1 MDLLLQTLMIGIAN
15 GAVIALIA
23 LGYTLVYGII
33 ELINFAHGDLFMLGS
48 FVALTVV
55 GALGFT
61 AFGATGGTPAWL
73 AILIALVASA
83 VFCGLLNVLIERV
96 AYRRLRHAPRLAP
109 LISAIGV
116 SFILLT
122 AGLYWKGPSPQ
133 NFPNLI
139 PDFDILRDVFGMR
152 TIVQFNLKEI
162 FVIGTAIP
170 LMVVVTL
177 FIKRT
182 KMGKA
187 MRAVAQ
193 DREMAG
199 MVGINV
205 DKVISFTFLLG
216 GLLAGAAGLIY
227 GLFNENTSFNLGF
240 SAGLKAFT
248 AAVLGGIGNVTGA
261 MLGGFLLGILASL
274 TVFYIDARWESV
286 VVFSVLVLI
295 LVFRPRGLLGEE
307 V

>member
-1 MDLLLQTLMIGIAN
+1 MIGIAN

-61 AFGATGGTPAWL
+61 AFGATTATPAWL
-73 AILIALVASA
+73 AILIALIAAA
-83 VFCGLLNVLIERV
+83 VFCGILNVIIERV

-139 PDFDILRDVFGMR
+139 PDFDILRDVFGIR

-162 FVIGTAIP
+162 FVVATAIP
-170 LMVVVTL
+170 LMIVVTL
-177 FIKRT
+177 FIRRT

-199 MVGINV
+199 MVGIDV
-205 DKVISFTFLLG
+205 DRVISFTFLLG

-248 AAVLGGIGNVTGA
+248 AAVLGGIGNVAGA
-261 MLGGFLLGILASL
+261 MLGGFLLGILGSL
-274 TVFYIDARWESV
+274 TVFYIDARWEQV

>member
-1 MDLLLQTLMIGIAN
+1 
-15 GAVIALIA
+15 
-23 LGYTLVYGII
+23 
-33 ELINFAHGDLFMLGS
+33 MLGT
-48 FVALTVV
+48 FMALTVI
-55 GALGFT
+55 GAFGFST
-61 AFGATGGTPAWL
+61 AFGVTTTSPPLL
-73 AILIALVASA
+73 AIVVALVASV
-83 VFCGLLNVLIERV
+83 VFCGVLNVAIERV

-109 LISAIGV
+109 LISAIGM

-122 AGLYWKGPSPQ
+122 AGLYWMGPSPQ
-133 NFPNLI
+133 AFPGLI
-139 PDFDILRDVFGMR
+139 PDFDILRDVLGIQ
-152 TIVQFNLKEI
+152 TIVQLNLKEL

-170 LMVVVTL
+170 LMIALTL
-177 FIKRT
+177 FINGT

-199 MVGINV
+199 LVGIHV
-205 DKVISFTFLLG
+205 DRVISFTFLLG
-216 GLLAGAAGLIY
+216 GMLAGAAGLIY
-227 GLFNENTSFNLGF
+227 GLFNENTAFNLGF

-261 MLGGFLLGILASL
+261 MLGGFVLGIIGSL
-274 TVFYIDARWESV
+274 TVFYVGARWEQV
-286 VVFSVLVLI
+286 AVFSVLVLI

>member
-1 MDLLLQTLMIGIAN
+1 
-15 GAVIALIA
+15 
-23 LGYTLVYGII
+23 VYGII

-55 GALGFT
+55 TTLGFT
-61 AFGATGGTPAWL
+61 AFGAEAGAPAWL

-83 VFCGLLNVLIERV
+83 AFCAILNVLIERI

-133 NFPNLI
+133 AFPNLI
-139 PDFDILRDVFGMR
+139 PDFDILRDVVGIQ
-152 TIVQFNLKEI
+152 TIVQLNLKEI
-162 FVIGTAIP
+162 FVVGTAVP
-170 LMVVVTL
+170 LMVGLTL
-177 FIKRT
+177 FIRNT
-182 KMGKA
+182 KMGRA

-199 MVGINV
+199 LVGIDVNR
-205 DKVISFTFLLG
+205 VISFTFMLG

-261 MLGGFLLGILASL
+261 MLGGFVLGILGSL
-274 TVFYIDARWESV
+274 TVFYVGARWEQV

-295 LVFRPRGLLGEE
+295 LVFRPRGILGEE
-307 V
+307 I

>member
-1 MDLLLQTLMIGIAN
+1 M
-15 GAVIALIA
+15 IALIA

-48 FVALTVV
+48 FTALTVV
-55 GALGFT
+55 TALGFT
-61 AFGATGGTPAWL
+61 AFGAATVTPAWL

-83 VFCGLLNVLIERV
+83 VACGLLNVLIERL

-122 AGLYWKGPSPQ
+122 AGLYWMGPSPQ
-133 NFPNLI
+133 AFPNLI
-139 PDFDILRDVFGMR
+139 PDFDILRDVFGMK

-162 FVIGTAIP
+162 FVIGTAVP
-170 LMVVVTL
+170 LMLVLAL

-182 KMGKA
+182 TMGKA

-199 MVGINV
+199 MVGIDVNR
-205 DKVISFTFLLG
+205 VISFTFLLG

-248 AAVLGGIGNVTGA
+248 AAVLGGIGNVAGA
-261 MLGGFLLGILASL
+261 MLGGFVLGILGSL
-274 TVFYIDARWESV
+274 TVFYIGARWEQV

>member
-1 MDLLLQTLMIGIAN
+1 MIGIAN
-15 GAVIALIA
+15 GAVLALVA

-55 GALGFT
+55 GSLGFT

-83 VFCGLLNVLIERV
+83 VFCGVLNVLIERI

-139 PDFDILRDVFGMR
+139 PDFDILRDVFGMT

-162 FVIGTAIP
+162 FVIATANDVRQRVAP
-170 LMVVVTL
+170 VSASRASMDD
-177 FIKRT
+177 
-182 KMGKA
+182 
-187 MRAVAQ
+187 AVAVKT
-193 DREMAG
+193 RPSPVAG
-199 MVGINV
+199 VKAV
-205 DKVISFTFLLG
+205 
-216 GLLAGAAGLIY
+216 A
-227 GLFNENTSFNLGF
+227 TS
-240 SAGLKAFT
+240 SRQRTVPRSSST
-248 AAVLGGIGNVTGA
+248 AT
-261 MLGGFLLGILASL
+261 S
-274 TVFYIDARWESV
+274 
-286 VVFSVLVLI
+286 
-295 LVFRPRGLLGEE
+295 
-307 V
+307 

>member
-1 MDLLLQTLMIGIAN
+1 
-15 GAVIALIA
+15 VIALIA

-48 FVALTVV
+48 FTALSVV
-55 GALGFT
+55 SAFGFT
-61 AFGATGGTPAWL
+61 AFGAEASIPAWL

-83 VFCGLLNVLIERV
+83 VFCGLLNVLIERL

-139 PDFDILRDVFGMR
+139 PDFDILRDVLGIT

-162 FVIGTAIP
+162 FVVSTAVP
-170 LMVVVTL
+170 LMVVLAL
-177 FIKRT
+177 FIKNT
-182 KMGKA
+182 TMGKA

-199 MVGINV
+199 LVGIDVNR
-205 DKVISFTFLLG
+205 VISFTFLLG

-261 MLGGFLLGILASL
+261 MLGGFLLGILGSL
-274 TVFYIDARWESV
+274 TVFYIGARWEQV

>member
-1 MDLLLQTLMIGIAN
+1 
-15 GAVIALIA
+15 
-23 LGYTLVYGII
+23 
-33 ELINFAHGDLFMLGS
+33 
-48 FVALTVV
+48 VV
-55 GALGFT
+55 V
-61 AFGATGGTPAWL
+61 
-73 AILIALVASA
+73 ALVAA
-83 VFCGLLNVLIERV
+83 VVFCGLFNVAIERI

-116 SFILLT
+116 SFILLNI
-122 AGLYWKGPSPQ
+122 GLVWKGPSPQ
-133 NFPNLI
+133 GFPNLI
-139 PDFDILRDVFGMR
+139 PDYDILRDGLHMN
-152 TIVQFNLKEI
+152 TLVQVNMKEI
-162 FVIGTAIP
+162 FVVGIAVP
-170 LMVVVTL
+170 LMIALTL

-182 KMGKA
+182 KIGKA

-199 MVGINV
+199 LVGIDVNQ
-205 DKVISFTFLLG
+205 VISFTFLVG
-216 GLLAGAAGLIY
+216 GMLAGAAGLIY

-261 MLGGFLLGILASL
+261 MLGGFVLGLIGAL
-274 TVFYIDARWESV
+274 TVQYVGARWEQV
-286 VVFSVLVLI
+286 LVFSVLVVI

>member
-1 MDLLLQTLMIGIAN
+1 
-15 GAVIALIA
+15 
-23 LGYTLVYGII
+23 
-33 ELINFAHGDLFMLGS
+33 MLGT

-55 GALGFT
+55 GAFGFGT
-61 AFGATGGTPAWL
+61 AFGATTAAPPWL
-73 AILIALVASA
+73 AILVALVASA
-83 VFCGLLNVLIERV
+83 VFCGVLNVLIERI

-133 NFPNLI
+133 GFPNLI
-139 PDFDILRDVFGMR
+139 PDFDILRDVFGIT
-152 TIVQFNLKEI
+152 TIVQLNLKQI
-162 FVIGTAIP
+162 FVIGVGVPA
-170 LMVVVTL
+170 MVAVTL
-177 FIKRT
+177 FINRT

-199 MVGINV
+199 LVGIDVNR
-205 DKVISFTFLLG
+205 VISFTFLLG

-248 AAVLGGIGNVTGA
+248 AAVLGGIGNVAGA
-261 MLGGFLLGILASL
+261 MLGGFVLGILASL
-274 TVFYIDARWESV
+274 TVFYVGARWEQV

>member
-1 MDLLLQTLMIGIAN
+1 
-15 GAVIALIA
+15 VIALIA

-48 FVALTVV
+48 FVALSVV
-55 GALGFT
+55 GAFGFST
-61 AFGATGGTPAWL
+61 AFGSSTATPPAI
-73 AILIALVASA
+73 AIVVALVAA
-83 VFCGLLNVLIERV
+83 VVFCGLLNVAIERI

-109 LISAIGV
+109 LISAIGM
-116 SFILLT
+116 SFILLNV
-122 AGLYWKGPSPQ
+122 GLVWKGPSPQ
-133 NFPNLI
+133 GFPNLV
-139 PDFDILRDVFGMR
+139 PDYDLLRDLFKMN
-152 TIVQFNLKEI
+152 TLVQVNVKEI
-162 FVIGTAIP
+162 FVVGIAVP
-170 LMVVVTL
+170 LMIGLTL

-182 KMGKA
+182 KIGKA

-199 MVGINV
+199 LVGIDVNQ
-205 DKVISFTFLLG
+205 VISFTFLIG
-216 GLLAGAAGLIY
+216 GMLAGAAGLIY

-261 MLGGFLLGILASL
+261 MLGGFVLGLIGAL
-274 TVFYIDARWESV
+274 TVQYVGARWEQ
-286 VVFSVLVLI
+286 VLVFTVLVVI
-295 LVFRPRGLLGEE
+295 LVFRPLGLLGEE

>member
-1 MDLLLQTLMIGIAN
+1 
-15 GAVIALIA
+15 
-23 LGYTLVYGII
+23 
-33 ELINFAHGDLFMLGS
+33 
-48 FVALTVV
+48 
-55 GALGFT
+55 
-61 AFGATGGTPAWL
+61 
-73 AILIALVASA
+73 
-83 VFCGLLNVLIERV
+83 
-96 AYRRLRHAPRLAP
+96 
-109 LISAIGV
+109 
-116 SFILLT
+116 
-122 AGLYWKGPSPQ
+122 LYWKGPSPQ

-139 PDFDILRDVFGMR
+139 PDFDILRDVFGIR

-162 FVIGTAIP
+162 FVVATAIP
-170 LMVVVTL
+170 LMIVVTL
-177 FIKRT
+177 FIRRT

-199 MVGINV
+199 MVGIDV
-205 DKVISFTFLLG
+205 DRVISFTFLLG

-261 MLGGFLLGILASL
+261 MLGGFLLGILGSL
-274 TVFYIDARWESV
+274 TVFYIDARWEQV